1 MENIHYK
8 TNQSDFNDI
17 YYHLME
23 CDLFF
28 NPKLSEKIDIVE
40 YSKKINAK
48 AIRVEAWNNDLLIGL
63 VAYYFNPENS
73 TAFITNVSVL
83 DSFKGLGIA
92 KKLLQEAINQ
102 IEFINCISIQLEVGK
117 SSFAAIN
124 LYLKFDFEIAGD
136 NLDNY
141 LMKKIIK

>member
-8 TNQSDFNDI
+8 TNQSDYNDI
-17 YYHLME
+17 YYHLIE

-83 DSFKGLGIA
+83 DRFKGLGIA
-92 KKLLQEAINQ
+92 KKLLQEAIDQVKCLNCHS
-102 IEFINCISIQLEVGK
+102 INLEVNK
-117 SSFAAIN
+117 SSSVVIN
-124 LYLKFDFEIAGD
+124 LYLKFNFELTGE

-141 LMKKIIK
+141 LMKKRM